1 MDVRALDEAA
11 HYRSRSA
18 ELTDT
23 GAPVREQAVLAI
35 GALGP
40 AAADATLTDALRDP
54 AEPVRVAAVRVLH
67 ARGQTDDL
75 IEALDWL
82 PAQGQT
88 RRLVVQAL
96 LVGKPPGAARAV
108 AGTLLR
114 AEGDAPLSD
123 ADVALVRTL
132 IDAEENP
139 DVANQVVDGLL
150 SSLVDEREAVVDRAE
165 ELLTRLAPA
174 STEGLIAELQ
184 GGAAPDRAASVLGR
198 ICDSR
203 ALGPLVDSLDH
214 RDPEVRGQSAAA
226 LGELRDTAAV
236 EPLVRATRDPDRFV
250 RASAGAALDRLGT
263 AAKVLG
269 MSNLMSPAICEAVTA
284 GSPRAPDQSSPPGPA
299 RAGQPAR
306 GAGDRPRA
314 WRVSTRP
321 GTKGGGAMAASFLRR
336 YL

>member
-1 MDVRALDEAA
+1 MGLLGIRKPNVGALARRMDVRALAEAA
-11 HYRSRSA
+11 RYRSRSA
-18 ELTDT
+18 EFNDT

-88 RRLVVQAL
+88 RGLVIQAL
-96 LVGKPPGAARAV
+96 LVGKPRGAARAV
-108 AGTLLR
+108 AGTLVR
-114 AEGDAPLSD
+114 AEGEAPLSE
-123 ADVALVRTL
+123 ADFALVRTL
-132 IDAEENP
+132 IDAEDNP
-139 DVANQVVDGLL
+139 DVANEVVDALL
-150 SSLVDEREAVVDRAE
+150 SSLVDEREAVADRAE

-184 GGAAPDRAASVLGR
+184 GGAAPDRAAWVLGR

-203 ALGPLVDSLDH
+203 ALEPLVDSLHH

-236 EPLVRATRDPDRFV
+236 EPLVGATRDPDRFV

-269 MSNLMSPAICEAVTA
+269 MSNLMSPAICEAVTT
-284 GSPRAPDQSSPPGPA
+284 GSRLAPAQSAPPPA
-299 RAGQPAR
+299 RHDLGSLRDALESAR
-306 GAGDRPRA
+306 GPDG
-314 WRVSTRP
+314 
-321 GTKGGGAMAASFLRR
+321 
-336 YL
+336 